1 MPIRPCPRL
10 LGTVA
15 ATTALATG
23 LLAPRAASA
32 HLVSTGFGPFYDG
45 LGHFLL
51 TPEDFLPVMAL
62 ALLAGLAGAGL
73 GRAVLYSLPAAWL
86 TGGLLGLQSGGT
98 LVPQVVT
105 ALVLLGLG
113 LLVAADRRLPI
124 GLGVAL
130 AGLLGLLHGIAN
142 GVALAAA
149 GQGAPALLGICTA
162 LSIVLVLLAA
172 EVVQLR
178 QWWQRIAVRVGGSWI
193 AASGMLL
200 LGWTLKD
207 GW

>member
-1 MPIRPCPRL
+1 MPIRPSTRL

-15 ATTALATG
+15 APTALVTC

-86 TGGLLGLQSGGT
+86 TGGLIGLQSGGT
-98 LVPQVVT
+98 LVPPVVT

-172 EVVQLR
+172 QVVQLR

-200 LGWTLKD
+200 LGWMLKD

>member
-1 MPIRPCPRL
+1 MPIRPGTRL

-15 ATTALATG
+15 APTALVTC

-86 TGGLLGLQSGGT
+86 TGGLIGLQSGGT
-98 LVPQVVT
+98 LVPPVVT

-178 QWWQRIAVRVGGSWI
+178 QWWQRITVRVGGSWI
-193 AASGMLL
+193 AARGMLL